1 LQIRGAGR
9 KSRIRSTLAMVIKPN
24 GKYNMKSSIPLFV
37 FRIIILSII
46 GCVWTSR
53 ANTVHLNGFQADDIT
68 ICEYDSKNVTNID
81 AQIHAGRFFTDYER
95 HGFFRIGLLPIPV
108 LENIQIKI
116 RSAGCLT
123 NALLGIHIGNKP
135 SPGVR
140 RIEFR
145 NFEITSLDEQQ
156 PRLSA
161 RLARFGRDGNLEL
174 FDVSIIT
181 GTGEQTRISK
191 ANLQISNPSAGLVN
205 WNSEGRLQSLFLFK
219 PMAAK

>member
-1 LQIRGAGR
+1 
-9 KSRIRSTLAMVIKPN
+9 
-24 GKYNMKSSIPLFV
+24 MKSPIPFFV
-37 FRIIILSII
+37 CRIIILTVI
-46 GCVWTSR
+46 GLVWTSW
-53 ANTVHLNGFQADDIT
+53 ADTVHFNGFQADDVT
-68 ICEYDSKNVTNID
+68 IDEYDSKNVTNID
-81 AQIHAGRFFTDYER
+81 AEIHAGRLFIDYER

-108 LENIQIKI
+108 AENIQIKI

-123 NALLGIHIGNKP
+123 NALLSIHVGNKP
-135 SPGVR
+135 TPGVR

-145 NFEITSLDEQQ
+145 NLEITSLDEQQ

-174 FDVSIIT
+174 FDVSIT
-181 GTGEQTRISK
+181 SGTSETRISK

-219 PMAAK
+219 PMAVK